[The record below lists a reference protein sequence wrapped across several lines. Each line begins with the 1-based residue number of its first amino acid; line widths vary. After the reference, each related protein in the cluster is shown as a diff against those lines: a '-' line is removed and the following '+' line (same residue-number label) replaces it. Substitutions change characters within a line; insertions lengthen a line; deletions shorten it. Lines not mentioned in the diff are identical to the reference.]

1 MKTIPK
7 YDQASALSVSP
18 QVVYT
23 WYKGSSLPRA
33 DRLVQL
39 AELLE
44 ITPRELLDIFQQ
56 RLKPCTKYSA
66 TEPEARTINSVTPKD
81 LKSI

>member
-1 MKTIPK
+1 MKIIPK
-7 YDQASALSVSP
+7 YEQAHALGVSP

-23 WYKGSSLPRA
+23 WYKGTTLPRA
-33 DRLVQL
+33 DRLIQL

-56 RLKPCTKYSA
+56 RVVPTVVYVPS
-66 TEPEARTINSVTPKD
+66 ETPPK
-81 LKSI
+81 I